1 MKSDSRRLRFLAI
14 APAIISRPVLLLPLL
29 GLFAATA
36 LLTLAGLVFL

>member
-1 MKSDSRRLRFLAI
+1 MKLDSRRLRFLAI

-36 LLTLAGLVFL
+36 LLTVPSIVFL